1 MAWALLSI
9 MEQPRFH
16 TEEPA
21 QRVWMGVNPFKKR
34 QPGSVKLNQNDAIL
48 VLTAQNFWLIIK
60 VYGVSKRYNNKW

>member
-21 QRVWMGVNPFKKR
+21 QRVRMALSPPEKR
-34 QPGSVKLNQNDAIL
+34 QPGSIKLNQNDIIL
-48 VLTAQNFWLIIK
+48 VLMGAKVLAFIIFLAD
-60 VYGVSKRYNNKW
+60 Y